1 MKQRPHQSVLVA
13 LLLVLGFSMAIVG
26 CMGGG
31 SDTTT
36 TLSMGPGQQ
45 STQAPTSTQVGAD
58 SETTE
63 AIALSTFKGKDPFI
77 QQAVIVST
85 TSTTSI
91 VSPSTTSPSPS
102 TTYYYPGTTT
112 TYHSGSTTTLHVTTT
127 TSPHRHTLK
136 ILSVGD
142 VAGATAVT
150 FQVDNSVY
158 KDKRKG
164 DVVSTSW
171 GQVKVLDLSTSSKVA
186 TLLHGSETLVLAV
199 GQLVFD

>member
-1 MKQRPHQSVLVA
+1 VKQKPHQSVLVA
-13 LLLVLGFSMAIVG
+13 LLLVFGFSMVVAG

-31 SDTTT
+31 TDTTT
-36 TLSMGPGQQ
+36 TLSLGPGQQ
-45 STQAPTSTQVGAD
+45 STQASASTQVRVD
-58 SETTE
+58 SKTTE
-63 AIALSTFKGKDPFI
+63 ADALSTFKPKDPFI

-85 TSTTSI
+85 TSTTSS
-91 VSPSTTSPSPS
+91 VSPSTTGPSPS
-102 TTYYYPGTTT
+102 TTYHPGTTT
-112 TYHSGSTTTLHVTTT
+112 TYHGGSTTTLHVTTT

-142 VAGATAVT
+142 VGGSPAVT
-150 FQVDNSVY
+150 FQVDNSIY

-186 TLLHGSETLVLAV
+186 TLLHGSETLVLTV